1 MRAWLKEVS
10 DIRKSAKLL
19 QDVHYITED
28 GVITPP
34 KFINFE
40 FITEK
45 QAKKR
50 GINPNDIEVKRV
62 EKYGKIL
69 MTVTAYIL
77 IEDKETIV
85 ILDGSDNI

>member
-1 MRAWLKEVS
+1 MRAWLKEIS
-10 DIRKSAKLL
+10 DIRKSAELL

-28 GVITPP
+28 GEITPP

-40 FITEK
+40 FITDK

-62 EKYGKIL
+62 EKYGQIL
-69 MTVTAYIL
+69 MTVTSYIL
-77 IEDKETIV
+77 ANSTHKCNTYTF
-85 ILDGSDNI
+85 LAY